1 MSKEE
6 RARFLEW
13 YDTTDQIPEERETL
27 CYIYIILY
35 IYKTIY
41 YRLRLLYIIATMV
54 RGQAYCLRPAWSFN
68 LTPPIC
74 LQDVALWHDPFFHHW
89 VSDIWQVY
97 VVTAHVG
104 LHMIRCILILII

>member
-1 MSKEE
+1 M
-6 RARFLEW
+6 L
-13 YDTTDQIPEERETL
+13 
-27 CYIYIILY
+27 YIYV

-41 YRLRLLYIIATMV
+41 YRQRLLYITATMV

-74 LQDVALWHDPFFHHW
+74 LQHVVLWHDPFFHHW

-104 LHMIRCILILII
+104 LHMIRCILILIIYVQVARHCIIYHTYERG

>member
-1 MSKEE
+1 
-6 RARFLEW
+6 
-13 YDTTDQIPEERETL
+13 
-27 CYIYIILY
+27 
-35 IYKTIY
+35 
-41 YRLRLLYIIATMV
+41 MV

-74 LQDVALWHDPFFHHW
+74 LQHVVLWHDPFFHHW

-104 LHMIRCILILII
+104 LHMIRCILILIIYVQVARHCIIYHTYERG